1 MPDGSDFFGA
11 FGMMGAGLRAVVV
24 LFFIIFFG
32 VIGLFIYR
40 VASVGRAKAKMAA
53 APEVQAHGRVVD
65 KRVET
70 LSPGHTGVAEL
81 GSPNVVEVPMG
92 DGSAWQLYKVTFEQA
107 GGERFELSVPP
118 EQYGLII
125 EGDSGTVTMK
135 GGDLLSFS
143 RELLR

>member
-1 MPDGSDFFGA
+1 MGHGWDFVRMFG
-11 FGMMGAGLRAVVV
+11 GMGIGMAIFVV
-24 LFFIIFFG
+24 LFFMAFFG

-53 APEVQAHGRVVD
+53 APEVQAQGRVVD